1 MIFPELADFRRAG
14 CQPVNEK
21 TGWQP
26 VNEKTGWQP
35 VLRLPQVA
43 IFSE

>member
-1 MIFPELADFRRAG
+1 MTFPEIADFRRTG
-14 CQPVNEK
+14 CQPGNEK